1 MKLSIRE
8 ASEYTGMSTHQIAYA
23 AKCDPPRL
31 RGYKSSELGPWFFEA
46 ADLDEW
52 LDSMR
57 NTPTPKPARRASKR
71 GRRPV
76 AAK

>member
-1 MKLSIRE
+1 
-8 ASEYTGMSTHQIAYA
+8 MSTHQIAYA

-31 RGYKSSELGPWFFEA
+31 RGYKSSEFGPWFFEKS
-46 ADLDEW
+46 DLDAW

-57 NTPTPKPARRASKR
+57 NTPSPSRAKRANRRSRATA
-71 GRRPV
+71 